1 MTKKPELAWQKKDLT
16 EHTIRSE
23 SMFRGKLLQ
32 VRRDLVRLPDGATAE
47 REYIEHPGAVMIIPV
62 LDTGELVMER
72 QYRYPL
78 RRDMLELPA
87 GKIDAGEPPLECAK
101 RELLEETGYVAASWR
116 YLATIHPVIGYS
128 NERIEMFLA
137 RGLTHQGA
145 SLDDGEHLEV
155 FRLQLATA
163 LDWVREGRITD
174 SKTVT
179 GLFWA
184 ERVLRRD
191 WGSDDEVLGV

>member
-16 EHTIRSE
+16 ELTVRGE
-23 SMFRGKLLQ
+23 WVFRGKLLQ

-78 RRDMLELPA
+78 RRDILELPA
-87 GKIDAGEPPLECAK
+87 GKIDAGEPSLQCAK
-101 RELLEETGYVAASWR
+101 RELLEETGYTASSWR
-116 YLATIHPVIGYS
+116 YVATIHLAVGYS

-137 RGLTHQGA
+137 RGLAHQGA
-145 SLDDGEHLEV
+145 SPDDGEHLEV
-155 FRLQLATA
+155 FRLPLATA
-163 LDWVREGRITD
+163 LEWVREGRITD
-174 SKTVT
+174 SKTVA

-184 ERVLRRD
+184 EHIARGE
-191 WGSDDEVLGV
+191 WT

>member
-16 EHTIRSE
+16 ERTVRGE
-23 SMFRGKLLQ
+23 WVFRGKLLQ

-78 RRDMLELPA
+78 RRDILELPA
-87 GKIDAGEPPLECAK
+87 GKIDAGEPSLQCAK
-101 RELLEETGYVAASWR
+101 RELLEETRYTASSWR
-116 YLATIHPVIGYS
+116 YVATIHLAVGYS

-145 SLDDGEHLEV
+145 SPDDGEHLEV
-155 FRLQLATA
+155 FKLPLATA
-163 LDWVREGRITD
+163 LEWVREGRITD
-174 SKTVT
+174 SKTVA

-184 ERVLRRD
+184 ERIARGE
-191 WGSDDEVLGV
+191 WT

>member
-16 EHTIRSE
+16 EQTVRGE
-23 SMFRGKLLQ
+23 WVFRGKLLQ

-62 LDTGELVMER
+62 LDSGELVMER

-78 RRDMLELPA
+78 RRDILELPA
-87 GKIDAGEPPLECAK
+87 GKIDAGEPSLQCAK
-101 RELLEETGYVAASWR
+101 RELIEETGYAASSWR
-116 YLATIHPVIGYS
+116 YIATIHLAVGYS
-128 NERIEMFLA
+128 NERIEIFLA

-145 SLDDGEHLEV
+145 KPDDGEHLEV
-155 FRLQLATA
+155 FRLPLATA
-163 LDWVREGRITD
+163 LEWVREGRITD
-174 SKTVT
+174 SKTVA

-184 ERVLRRD
+184 ERIARGE
-191 WGSDDEVLGV
+191 WT

>member
-16 EHTIRSE
+16 ELTVRGE
-23 SMFRGKLLQ
+23 WVFRGKLLQ

-78 RRDMLELPA
+78 RRDILELPA
-87 GKIDAGEPPLECAK
+87 GKIDAGEPSLQCAK
-101 RELLEETGYVAASWR
+101 RELLEETGYTASSWR
-116 YLATIHPVIGYS
+116 YVATIHLAVGYS

-137 RGLTHQGA
+137 RGLTHQAA
-145 SLDDGEHLEV
+145 SPDDGEHLEV
-155 FRLQLATA
+155 FRLPLATA
-163 LDWVREGRITD
+163 LEWVREGRITD
-174 SKTVT
+174 SKTVA

-184 ERVLRRD
+184 ERIARGE
-191 WGSDDEVLGV
+191 WT

>member
-16 EHTIRSE
+16 EQTVRGE
-23 SMFRGKLLQ
+23 WVFRGKLLQ

-78 RRDMLELPA
+78 RRDILELPA
-87 GKIDAGEPPLECAK
+87 GKIDAGEPSLQCAK
-101 RELLEETGYVAASWR
+101 RELLEETGYTASSWR
-116 YLATIHPVIGYS
+116 YVATIHLAVGYS

-137 RGLTHQGA
+137 RGLTHQAA
-145 SLDDGEHLEV
+145 SPDDGEHLEV
-155 FRLQLATA
+155 FRLPLATA
-163 LDWVREGRITD
+163 LEWVREGRITD
-174 SKTVT
+174 SKTVA

-184 ERVLRRD
+184 ERIARGE
-191 WGSDDEVLGV
+191 WT

>member
-16 EHTIRSE
+16 EQTVRGE
-23 SMFRGKLLQ
+23 WVFRGKLLQ

-47 REYIEHPGAVMIIPV
+47 REYIDHPGAVMIIPV

-78 RRDMLELPA
+78 RRDILELPA
-87 GKIDAGEPPLECAK
+87 GKIDAGEPSLQCAK
-101 RELLEETGYVAASWR
+101 RELLEETGYSASSWR
-116 YLATIHPVIGYS
+116 YVATIHLAVGYS

-145 SLDDGEHLEV
+145 TPDDGEHLEV
-155 FRLQLATA
+155 FRLPLATA
-163 LDWVREGRITD
+163 LEWVREGRITD
-174 SKTVT
+174 SKTVA

-184 ERVLRRD
+184 ERIARGE
-191 WGSDDEVLGV
+191 WT

>member
-16 EHTIRSE
+16 ELTVRGE
-23 SMFRGKLLQ
+23 WVFRGKLLQ
-32 VRRDLVRLPDGATAE
+32 VRRDLVRLPDGTTAE

-78 RRDMLELPA
+78 RRDILELPA
-87 GKIDAGEPPLECAK
+87 GKIDAGEPSLQCAK
-101 RELLEETGYVAASWR
+101 RELLEETGYTASSWR
-116 YLATIHPVIGYS
+116 YVATIHLAVGYS

-137 RGLTHQGA
+137 RGLTHQAA
-145 SLDDGEHLEV
+145 SPDDGEHLEV
-155 FRLQLATA
+155 FRLPLATA
-163 LDWVREGRITD
+163 LEWVREGRITD
-174 SKTVT
+174 SKTVA

-184 ERVLRRD
+184 ERIARGE
-191 WGSDDEVLGV
+191 WT